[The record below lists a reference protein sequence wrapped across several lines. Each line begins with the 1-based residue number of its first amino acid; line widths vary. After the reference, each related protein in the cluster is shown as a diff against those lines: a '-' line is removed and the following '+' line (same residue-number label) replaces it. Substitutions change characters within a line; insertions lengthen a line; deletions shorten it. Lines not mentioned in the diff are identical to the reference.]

1 MKSTDAEYKEE
12 DMKFLLMLGALT
24 TLRLVAAETIPS
36 DAERILASEKPA
48 KHIFTS
54 DRWIPAYPSRLKVI
68 PGGKDNAAVTLL
80 FNNSHGGLN
89 KSMFPYIYG
98 NNPLL
103 NTVTLP
109 LNLPPEKFTEFNQLS
124 CQIYPDVPDRA
135 AIWFEMGGSGIWT
148 QACRPLKPRRWN
160 KVSVCWSNHTPEQA
174 AKIRTAVFSRQTF
187 GRLPGDPE
195 WSRYCIK
202 DLTLEKVVTGT
213 EYTWDVSPEKI
224 VLPQTGFSPGYTKK
238 ALLASSHTAESFTVE
253 KDGRTV
259 FRGKL
264 RLEQHPTGSFK
275 TADFS
280 SLKTPGVYR
289 VKSGSLISVPFEISN
304 SHLNDLA
311 RKNAYFLL
319 CMRSGMAT
327 PAHPACFL
335 DDCIRSDN
343 REPVD
348 VSGGWFDASDLRG
361 YHSMA
366 MKTILRPLALAS
378 EFNVPALYNEALWG
392 ATHLDKLFDK
402 ETGLPY
408 TVHSLYPRNNP
419 DKRMARLYSDGN
431 FYKVNNYWT
440 DNKPGTGDERV
451 IHVARNTYICHPDLM
466 DSHWGMTAAGIYF
479 HLAAEKQ
486 ERKLAESVLKK
497 CKRHFDYL
505 CDRSAEELRKDG
517 IGYYNPQVNTALAL
531 RLENAAALWRATG
544 GTYYR
549 ELAFELAKTLLA
561 RQQRSLF
568 KTPHGYLSGFFCTSD
583 RKNISALNRDDMSIY
598 AMSRLAA
605 EFPEEKLSLKIHAA
619 LRIHADFYLKN
630 PASRA
635 LPYSF
640 PYPVL
645 TEKPDGKSFHAEI
658 GVSTGNGRKIY
669 GMIPKTFLSGITGTA
684 AFQTQALGIFLNDP
698 QLQEIASSCLNFHTG
713 ENPCGRSFIADVG
726 TNYRGDI
733 MSSALGWIPGM
744 MSNPEIRNGIPSLP
758 YNRHYGLNEI
768 YTQTQAGY
776 AVAASVINAPARI
789 TLRLKN
795 QPGEITLKIHDL
807 TSGKEARAFH
817 NLSGDVPM
825 ELPGGTRY
833 RFEFSNGLVFHENI
847 LSGEI
852 RDIPV
857 DMACFLRILKVEAP
871 REVKAGEAFPA
882 EVEVYYFGSAP
893 CRAVI
898 NARGENLKLQNH
910 SAAQELQSGQTA
922 VFRFSGKTQNA
933 GMPFVF
939 MAFPEPPRQALR
951 SASGASL

>member
-1 MKSTDAEYKEE
+1 M
-12 DMKFLLMLGALT
+12 
-24 TLRLVAAETIPS
+24 
-36 DAERILASEKPA
+36 
-48 KHIFTS
+48 
-54 DRWIPAYPSRLKVI
+54 
-68 PGGKDNAAVTLL
+68 
-80 FNNSHGGLN
+80 
-89 KSMFPYIYG
+89 
-98 NNPLL
+98 
-103 NTVTLP
+103 
-109 LNLPPEKFTEFNQLS
+109 
-124 CQIYPDVPDRA
+124 
-135 AIWFEMGGSGIWT
+135 
-148 QACRPLKPRRWN
+148 
-160 KVSVCWSNHTPEQA
+160 
-174 AKIRTAVFSRQTF
+174 
-187 GRLPGDPE
+187 
-195 WSRYCIK
+195 
-202 DLTLEKVVTGT
+202 
-213 EYTWDVSPEKI
+213 
-224 VLPQTGFSPGYTKK
+224 
-238 ALLASSHTAESFTVE
+238 
-253 KDGRTV
+253 
-259 FRGKL
+259 
-264 RLEQHPTGSFK
+264 
-275 TADFS
+275 
-280 SLKTPGVYR
+280 
-289 VKSGSLISVPFEISN
+289 
-304 SHLNDLA
+304 
-311 RKNAYFLL
+311 
-319 CMRSGMAT
+319 
-327 PAHPACFL
+327 
-335 DDCIRSDN
+335 
-343 REPVD
+343 
-348 VSGGWFDASDLRG
+348 
-361 YHSMA
+361 
-366 MKTILRPLALAS
+366 
-378 EFNVPALYNEALWG
+378 
-392 ATHLDKLFDK
+392 
-402 ETGLPY
+402 
-408 TVHSLYPRNNP
+408 
-419 DKRMARLYSDGN
+419 
-431 FYKVNNYWT
+431 
-440 DNKPGTGDERV
+440 
-451 IHVARNTYICHPDLM
+451 
-466 DSHWGMTAAGIYF
+466 
-479 HLAAEKQ
+479 
-486 ERKLAESVLKK
+486 LKK

-568 KTPHGYLSGFFCTSD
+568 KTSHGYLSGFFCTSD

-939 MAFPEPPRQALR
+939 MAFPNPPRQALR